1 MSANSEQFSYPL
13 KTGIASESTIK
24 LDKELM
30 QKLIV
35 KEIVIAIKETCGCE
49 FSILVAIQSRRSGS
63 EQLNPSVFMLKRYVH
78 IDKMI
83 ATITFPIV
91 EILNVESDFLQIN
104 MQKKYINKYFI
115 TSITIKSSVSG
126 NKK

>member
-1 MSANSEQFSYPL
+1 
-13 KTGIASESTIK
+13 
-24 LDKELM
+24 
-30 QKLIV
+30 
-35 KEIVIAIKETCGCE
+35 
-49 FSILVAIQSRRSGS
+49 
-63 EQLNPSVFMLKRYVH
+63 MLKRYVH